1 MRYESGLDQGPLVLR
16 RRTHHEHVC
25 TIYQPVPSRVK
36 PKLVIWFPECLIVCK
51 WPHSSLEE
59 LYAKARSAF
68 PFEWRPACPSSSHFC
83 RQYQIFL
90 NFSSRLSAKEMPRAL
105 HVSLDLLLRGH
116 YPPRQGNSMGPI
128 HREPCIFS
136 LTSFSLSNSF
146 TGYIKTW
153 SRIKISCKL
162 AFNLTYG
169 TAIIWYCDWWILWH
183 IAFCDYLADSHSQM
197 PYFILMPYLI
207 LHWRLIEP
215 WTDCLFCLL
224 RYQEFWQ
231 YSATIGELI
240 FSLIVRIGSIL
251 AKVYIIPRS
260 ILPFHWA
267 FLCLQNF
274 SVTTVT
280 KVPFLTEDH
289 KNGESVS
296 VSPFLWSPFRKET
309 FATFITHNF

>member
-1 MRYESGLDQGPLVLR
+1 MHFFAFSTRVIVFSDTLINTILATDNRYEIWVWPWS
-16 RRTHHEHVC
+16 RTSCFASSDSSWAC

-162 AFNLTYG
+162 AFNLTYEHVQRLSDTVTG
-169 TAIIWYCDWWILWH
+169 GYCDIL
-183 IAFCDYLADSHSQM
+183 
-197 PYFILMPYLI
+197 
-207 LHWRLIEP
+207 
-215 WTDCLFCLL
+215 LFV
-224 RYQEFWQ
+224 
-231 YSATIGELI
+231 TI
-240 FSLIVRIGSIL
+240 
-251 AKVYIIPRS
+251 
-260 ILPFHWA
+260 
-267 FLCLQNF
+267 
-274 SVTTVT
+274 
-280 KVPFLTEDH
+280 
-289 KNGESVS
+289 
-296 VSPFLWSPFRKET
+296 
-309 FATFITHNF
+309 